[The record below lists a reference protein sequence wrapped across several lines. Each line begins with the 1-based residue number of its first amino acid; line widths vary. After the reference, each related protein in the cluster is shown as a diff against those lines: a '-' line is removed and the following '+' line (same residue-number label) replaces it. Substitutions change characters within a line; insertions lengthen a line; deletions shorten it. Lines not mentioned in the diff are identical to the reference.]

1 MKIKKGLSIPV
12 SGEPEQAIYD
22 GPAVRSVGLL
32 GFDYVGMKP
41 TMLVAE
47 GDRVKLG
54 QPLFADKNNPKVTFT
69 APAAGEVRD
78 INRGAKRV
86 LQSVIIECDGDDEQT
101 FASYETN
108 QLSGLSA
115 DRVVE
120 NLLASGLWTAFRTR
134 PYSKIPNPE
143 TTPHSIFV
151 TAMDSNPLAARSDIV
166 INEYRQDF
174 INGLEVI
181 AKLTT
186 GQLFVCKYPE
196 SDIPGDEID
205 GVTVVEFSG
214 PHPCGL
220 VGTHIHFVD
229 PVSVTKTVW
238 HLQYQD
244 VIAIGKLFTTGRLFT
259 ERIISLA
266 GPMLRRPRLVRTRL
280 GASIKTLVKD
290 ELEDR
295 ECRVIS
301 GSVLSGRRA
310 AGWANYLGRYHAQ
323 VSVIREGG
331 ERHFL
336 GWLAPGMKDYSATNV
351 FVSSFF
357 KKRSFSFS
365 SSQHGSPRA
374 MIPIQSYQDVM
385 PMDILMVPLLRYL
398 LVRDTDRA
406 QQLGCLELDE
416 EDLALCTFLC
426 PSKYEY
432 GPLLR
437 QNLNQIEREG

>member
-1 MKIKKGLSIPV
+1 MKIKRGLDIPV
-12 SGEPEQAIYD
+12 SGEPKQVIHD
-22 GPAVRSVGLL
+22 GPEISRVALL
-32 GFDYVGMKP
+32 GHDYVGMKP

-54 QPLFADKNNPKVTFT
+54 QALFADKNNPNVMFT
-69 APAAGEVRD
+69 APGAGRIHA
-78 INRGAKRV
+78 INRGARRV
-86 LQSVIIECDGDDEQT
+86 LQSVVIELDGDDEET
-101 FASYETN
+101 FSSYAEDELASLTAE
-108 QLSGLSA
+108 Q
-115 DRVVE
+115 VKQ
-120 NLLASGLWTAFRTR
+120 NLLASGLWTALRTR
-134 PYSKIPNPE
+134 PYSKVPNPE
-143 TTPHSIFV
+143 TAPSSIFV
-151 TAMDSNPLAARSDIV
+151 AAMDSNPLAVRSDVV
-166 INEYRQDF
+166 INEFRQDF
-174 INGLEVI
+174 VNGLEVI

-186 GQLFVCKYPE
+186 GRVYVCKYPE
-196 SDIPGDEID
+196 ADIPGKENPV
-205 GVTVVEFSG
+205 VTLADFSG

-220 VGTHIHFVD
+220 VGTHIHFLD
-229 PVSVTKTVW
+229 PVSATKTAW

-244 VIAIGKLFTTGRLFT
+244 VIAIGRLFT
-259 ERIISLA
+259 SGRLYTGRIISLA
-266 GPMLRRPRLVRTRL
+266 GPMVLRPRLIRTRL
-280 GASIKTLVKD
+280 GASTDALVAG

-310 AGWANYLGRYHAQ
+310 AGWASYLGRYHSQ

-336 GWLAPGMKDYSATNV
+336 GWLSPGTKDFSATNV

-374 MIPIQSYQDVM
+374 MIPIESYQDVM
-385 PMDILMVPLLRYL
+385 PLDILTVPLLRYL

-426 PSKYEY
+426 PSKYDY
-432 GPLLR
+432 GPVLR
-437 QNLNQIEREG
+437 ENLTQIEREG

>member
-1 MKIKKGLSIPV
+1 MNIKKGLNIPV
-12 SGEPEQAIYD
+12 SGEPEQVIYD
-22 GPAVRSVGLL
+22 GPESASVGLL
-32 GFDYVGMKP
+32 GYDYVGMKP

-54 QPLFADKNNPKVTFT
+54 QALFADKNNPKVVFT
-69 APAAGEVRD
+69 APGAGSISV

-86 LQSVIIECDGDDEQT
+86 LQSVVIELDGDDEET
-101 FASYETN
+101 FQSYEQH
-108 QLSGLSA
+108 QLGGLSSEQ
-115 DRVVE
+115 VME

-134 PYSKIPNPE
+134 PYSKVPNPD
-143 TTPHSIFV
+143 TTPSSIFV
-151 TAMDSNPLAARSDIV
+151 TAMDSNPLAPRSDIV

-181 AKLTT
+181 AKLTA
-186 GQLFVCKYPE
+186 GPLYVCKYPE
-196 SDIPGDEID
+196 TDIPGEEIAAA
-205 GVTVVEFSG
+205 TVAEFSG
-214 PHPCGL
+214 PHPSGL
-220 VGTHIHFVD
+220 VGTHIHFLD
-229 PVSVTKTVW
+229 PVSASKTVW

-244 VIAIGKLFTTGRLFT
+244 VIAIGRLFTTGRLFT

-266 GPMLRRPRLVRTRL
+266 GPMVQRPRLIRTRL
-280 GASIKTLVKD
+280 GADIKLLVKN
-290 ELEDR
+290 ELEER

-301 GSVLSGRRA
+301 GPLLSGRRA
-310 AGWANYLGRYHAQ
+310 AGWANFLGRYHTQ
-323 VSVIREGG
+323 VAVIREGG

-336 GWLAPGMKDYSATNV
+336 GWLAPGTKDFSATNV

-357 KKRSFSFS
+357 KKRTFSFS

-374 MIPIQSYQDVM
+374 MIPIEPYQDVM
-385 PMDILMVPLLRYL
+385 PMDILSAPLLRYL

>member
-1 MKIKKGLSIPV
+1 MKIKRGLDIPV
-12 SGEPEQAIYD
+12 SGEPKQVIHD
-22 GPAVRSVGLL
+22 GPEINRVALL
-32 GFDYVGMKP
+32 GHDYVGMKP

-54 QPLFADKNNPKVTFT
+54 QALFADKNNPNVMFT
-69 APAAGEVRD
+69 APGAGRIHA
-78 INRGAKRV
+78 INRGARRV
-86 LQSVIIECDGDDEQT
+86 LQSVVIELDGDDEET
-101 FASYETN
+101 FSSYAEDELASLTAE
-108 QLSGLSA
+108 Q
-115 DRVVE
+115 VKQ
-120 NLLASGLWTAFRTR
+120 NLLASGLWTALRTR
-134 PYSKIPNPE
+134 PYSKVPNPE
-143 TTPHSIFV
+143 TAPSSIFV
-151 TAMDSNPLAARSDIV
+151 AAMDSNPLAVRSDVV
-166 INEYRQDF
+166 INEFRQDF
-174 INGLEVI
+174 VNGLEVI

-186 GQLFVCKYPE
+186 GRVYVCKYPE
-196 SDIPGDEID
+196 ADIPGKENPV
-205 GVTVVEFSG
+205 VTLADFSG

-220 VGTHIHFVD
+220 VGTHIHFLD
-229 PVSVTKTVW
+229 PVSATKTAW

-244 VIAIGKLFTTGRLFT
+244 VIAIGRLFT
-259 ERIISLA
+259 SGRLYTGRIISLA
-266 GPMLRRPRLVRTRL
+266 GPMVLRPRLIRTRL
-280 GASIKTLVKD
+280 GASTDALVAG

-310 AGWANYLGRYHAQ
+310 AGWASYLGRYHSQ

-336 GWLAPGMKDYSATNV
+336 GWLSPGTKDFSATNV

-374 MIPIQSYQDVM
+374 MIPIESYQDVM
-385 PMDILMVPLLRYL
+385 PLDILTVPLLRYL

-426 PSKYEY
+426 PSKYDY
-432 GPLLR
+432 GPVLR
-437 QNLNQIEREG
+437 ENLTQIEREG

>member
-1 MKIKKGLSIPV
+1 MKIKKGLNIPV

-22 GPAVRSVGLL
+22 GPAVGSVGLL
-32 GFDYVGMKP
+32 GYDYMGMKP

-54 QPLFADKNNPKVTFT
+54 QALFADKNNPKVTFT
-69 APAAGEVRD
+69 APAAGKVRD

-101 FASYETN
+101 FTSYETN

-115 DRVVE
+115 DMVVD

-151 TAMDSNPLAARSDIV
+151 TAMDSNPLAPRSDIV

-196 SDIPGDEID
+196 TDIPGDEID
-205 GVTVVEFSG
+205 GVTLVEFSG

-220 VGTHIHFVD
+220 VGTHIHFID
-229 PVSVTKTVW
+229 PVSVAKTVW
-238 HLQYQD
+238 HLQHQD

-259 ERIISLA
+259 DRIISLA
-266 GPMLRRPRLVRTRL
+266 GPMVRRPRLVRTRL
-280 GASIKTLVKD
+280 GASIRTLVKD

>member
-1 MKIKKGLSIPV
+1 MKIRKGLNIPV
-12 SGEPEQAIYD
+12 SGEPEQVIYD
-22 GPAVRSVGLL
+22 GPESDSVGLL
-32 GFDYVGMKP
+32 GYDYVGMKP

-54 QPLFADKNNPKVTFT
+54 QALFTDKNNPQVTFT
-69 APAAGEVRD
+69 APAAGKVRD

-86 LQSVIIECDGDDEQT
+86 LQSVVIERDGDDEET
-101 FASYETN
+101 FTSYGEH
-108 QLSGLSA
+108 QLGGLSSEQ
-115 DRVVE
+115 VKE
-120 NLLASGLWTAFRTR
+120 NLLASGLWTAFRAR
-134 PYSKIPNPE
+134 PYSKVPNPD
-143 TTPHSIFV
+143 TAPSSIFI
-151 TAMDSNPLAARSDIV
+151 TAMDSNPLAVRSDVV

-181 AKLTT
+181 TKLTE
-186 GQLFVCKYPE
+186 GRLFVCKYAGT
-196 SDIPGDEID
+196 DIPGDEIAS
-205 GVTVVEFSG
+205 VTVAEFSG
-214 PHPCGL
+214 PHPSGL
-220 VGTHIHFVD
+220 VGTHIHFLD
-229 PVSVTKTVW
+229 PISATKTVW

-259 ERIISLA
+259 GRIISLA
-266 GPMLRRPRLVRTRL
+266 GPMVQRPRLIRTRL
-280 GASIKTLVKD
+280 GASIKKLVKD
-290 ELEDR
+290 QFEEH

-310 AGWANYLGRYHAQ
+310 AGWANFLGRYHAQ

-336 GWLAPGMKDYSATNV
+336 GWLAPGTKDYSATNV

-365 SSQHGSPRA
+365 SSQHGCPRA

-385 PMDILMVPLLRYL
+385 PMDILAVPLLRYL

>member
-1 MKIKKGLSIPV
+1 MKIKKGLNIPV
-12 SGEPEQAIYD
+12 SGEPEQIIDD
-22 GPAVRSVGLL
+22 GPEAQLVALL
-32 GFDYVGMKP
+32 GSDYVGMKP

-54 QPLFADKNNPKVTFT
+54 QALFVDKKNPEVQFT
-69 APAAGEVRD
+69 APGAGK
-78 INRGAKRV
+78 ITIIKRGAKRV
-86 LQSVIIECDGDDEQT
+86 LQSVVIELDGHDEET
-101 FASYETN
+101 FQSYEEH
-108 QLSGLSA
+108 QLGGLSTEQ
-115 DRVVE
+115 VIE

-134 PYSKIPNPE
+134 PYSKVPNPD
-143 TTPHSIFV
+143 TTPSSIFI
-151 TAMDSNPLAARSDIV
+151 TAMDSNPLAARSDLV

-181 AKLTT
+181 AKLTA
-186 GQLFVCKYPE
+186 GKLFVCKYPGT
-196 SDIPGDEID
+196 DIPVGEIAS
-205 GVTVVEFSG
+205 VTVAEFSG
-214 PHPCGL
+214 PHPSGL
-220 VGTHIHFVD
+220 VGTHIHFLD
-229 PVSVTKTVW
+229 PISATRTVW

-266 GPMLRRPRLVRTRL
+266 GPMVRRPRLIRTRL
-280 GASIKTLVKD
+280 GASIKKLVKD
-290 ELEDR
+290 QLEEH

-310 AGWANYLGRYHAQ
+310 AGWANFLGRYHTQ

-336 GWLAPGMKDYSATNV
+336 GWLAPGTKDFSATNV

-374 MIPIQSYQDVM
+374 MIPIEPYQDVM
-385 PMDILMVPLLRYL
+385 PLDILTVPLLRYL

>member
-1 MKIKKGLSIPV
+1 MKIKKGLNIPV
-12 SGEPEQAIYD
+12 SGEPEQVIYD
-22 GPAVRSVGLL
+22 GPESDSVGLL
-32 GFDYVGMKP
+32 GYDYVGMKP

-54 QPLFADKNNPKVTFT
+54 QALFTDKNNPKVSFT
-69 APAAGEVRD
+69 APAAGTVRE

-86 LQSVIIECDGDDEQT
+86 LQSVIIERDGDEQMT
-101 FASYETN
+101 FASYESD
-108 QLSGLSA
+108 QLSGLSTEQVI
-115 DRVVE
+115 D
-120 NLLASGLWTAFRTR
+120 NLLTSGLWTAFRSR
-134 PYSKIPNPE
+134 PYSKIPNPD
-143 TTPHSIFV
+143 TQPRSIFV
-151 TAMDSNPLAARSDIV
+151 TAMDSNPLAVRSDVV

-174 INGLEVI
+174 INGLNVI

-186 GQLFVCKYPE
+186 GRLFVCKYPGAE
-196 SDIPGDEID
+196 VPGDEID
-205 GVTVVEFSG
+205 AVTMAEFSG

-220 VGTHIHFVD
+220 VGTHIHFLD
-229 PVSVTKTVW
+229 PISATKTVW

-244 VIAIGKLFTTGRLFT
+244 VIAIGKLFTTGKLFT
-259 ERIISLA
+259 DRIISLA
-266 GPMLRRPRLVRTRL
+266 GPMVQRPRLLRTRL

-290 ELEDR
+290 ELEDQ
-295 ECRVIS
+295 ECRVLS

-310 AGWANYLGRYHAQ
+310 AGWANYLGRYHTQ

-336 GWLAPGMKDYSATNV
+336 GWLAPGTKDYSATNV

-357 KKRSFSFS
+357 KKRTFSFS

-385 PMDILMVPLLRYL
+385 PMDILTVPLLRYL

-432 GPLLR
+432 GPILR

>member
-1 MKIKKGLSIPV
+1 MKIKKGLDIPV
-12 SGEPEQAIYD
+12 SGEPDQVIHD
-22 GPAVRSVGLL
+22 GPEIGSVGLL
-32 GFDYVGMKP
+32 GYDYVGMKP

-47 GDRVKLG
+47 GDSVKLG
-54 QPLFADKNNPKVTFT
+54 QALFADKNNPKVNFT
-69 APAAGEVRD
+69 APIAGTVRD
-78 INRGAKRV
+78 INRGARRV
-86 LQSVIIECDGDDEQT
+86 LQSVIIERDGDDELT
-101 FASYETN
+101 FTAYDSK

-115 DRVVE
+115 GQIVE

-143 TTPHSIFV
+143 TTPNSIFV
-151 TAMDSNPLAARSDIV
+151 TAMDSNPLAARSDII
-166 INEYRQDF
+166 INEYREDF
-174 INGLEVI
+174 INGLEII
-181 AKLTT
+181 ARLTT
-186 GQLFVCKYPE
+186 GKLFVCKYPE
-196 SDIPGDEID
+196 ADIPGGEID
-205 GVTVVEFSG
+205 AVTMAEFSG

-220 VGTHIHFVD
+220 VGTHIHFLD
-229 PVSVTKTVW
+229 PISASKTVW

-259 ERIISLA
+259 DRIISLA
-266 GPMLRRPRLVRTRL
+266 GPMVRRPRLVRTRL
-280 GASIKTLVKD
+280 GASIKSLVRD
-290 ELEDR
+290 ELEDS

-310 AGWANYLGRYHAQ
+310 AGWASYLGRYHNQ

-336 GWLAPGMKDYSATNV
+336 GWLAPGLKDYSATNV
-351 FVSSFF
+351 FASSFF
-357 KKRSFSFS
+357 KKRTFSFS

-374 MIPIQSYQDVM
+374 MIPIQAYQDVM
-385 PMDILMVPLLRYL
+385 PMDILTVPLLRYL